1 MTNAQ
6 PVETDALSK
15 WLTTHTAHYTM
26 AGVAAGALFP
36 LVASFIKVAELGVPP
51 TPGNLLAAQGEP
63 LLWIIDTAPLF
74 LGFLAGIAGRR
85 HDLVAR
91 SNRLLLEREAEL
103 TASRTNLEAGI
114 SERTHELDQRNAEM
128 RSVIAIARQIAE
140 VRDLTA
146 LLPTAVQLISERFAG
161 YAASLYLL
169 DETAHFAVLRAS
181 SSEAGRTLM
190 REGFRITVGDQS
202 VVGRVARRG
211 KLLISEPRTDGHEQ
225 VGRGSASLPPASV
238 LALPL
243 VVRGR
248 VTGVL
253 EVEAQRAA
261 PTTQY
266 DAEVLQLLA
275 DQLAAA
281 IENAR
286 LVTASR
292 TTVEQLQSLTGEG
305 TRRAWQEYLKN
316 HALTY
321 QLTPVGANL
330 AGSGPEGQASQHL
343 SIPVLLRG
351 QEIGSISLQRRA
363 GTQWTRSEQ
372 DLLEKLAA
380 QLALALENARLIEE
394 TRQRALQEQTVSA
407 VSGRFSR
414 SLDVDA
420 LLQVAVREFAALPEV
435 AEATVVLKPTTDV
448 STQIRN
454 AAS

>member
-1 MTNAQ
+1 MTNAR
-6 PVETDALSK
+6 PVESDVISR
-15 WLTTHTAHYTM
+15 WLTTHTAHYTI

-51 TPGNLLAAQGEP
+51 TPGNVLAAQGEP
-63 LLWIIDTAPLF
+63 LLWIIDTAPFF
-74 LGFLAGIAGRR
+74 LGLFAGIAGRR

-91 SNRLLLEREAEL
+91 ANRLLLEREAQL
-103 TASRTNLEAGI
+103 TASRTNLEAAI

-140 VRDLTA
+140 IRDLAA
-146 LLPTAVQLISERFAG
+146 LLPTSVQLISERFAG

-181 SSEAGRTLM
+181 SSEAGKALM
-190 REGFRITVGDQS
+190 REGFRIPVGDQS

-211 KLLISEPRTDGHEQ
+211 KLLISQPRADGHEQ
-225 VGRGSASLPPASV
+225 VGRGSANLPSASV
-238 LALPL
+238 VGLPL
-243 VVRGR
+243 VVRGM
-248 VTGVL
+248 VGGVL
-253 EVEAQRAA
+253 EVEAQGAA

-292 TTVEQLQSLTGEG
+292 TTAEQLQSLTGEG
-305 TRRAWQEYLKN
+305 TRKAWQEYLKN
-316 HALTY
+316 HALAY
-321 QLTPVGANL
+321 QLTPAGAN
-330 AGSGPEGQASQHL
+330 SGPSGAEGQAAQPL
-343 SIPVLLRG
+343 AIPVLLRG
-351 QEIGSISLQRRA
+351 QEIGSISLKRKA
-363 GTQWTRSEQ
+363 GTQWTRSEK

-435 AEATVVLKPTTDV
+435 AEATVLLMPATET
-448 STQIRN
+448 STQTRN
-454 AAS
+454 SAR